1 MQEGRIMKKAIITA
15 IAIFG
20 MSVIASA
27 QSRITDQAIVHDG
40 KDAIVTFSIGTDDNS
55 IPSNRKEI
63 IMPYIY
69 NGKDT
74 VWLETVEVYG
84 KNRYK
89 REKQENHL
97 DGNKDW
103 DLEEGQIHQGDS
115 YSYRDTAPL
124 KRWMAPVNLGIRRE
138 IVGCACEEELADEKN
153 LASATLFEE
162 PPVEPRRIP
171 KDFAVADATK
181 EWDFGQDELEIIF
194 KVSKIEIDSTVF
206 NNEVT
211 FGKIL
216 AAVDKIYSNPK
227 FRVDKIE
234 IAGYASPEGR
244 QSFNKWLGENRAKAL
259 IDYIIESRPQYNLT
273 QNHFR
278 LRNGEENWAGLRR
291 HLLASSIEE
300 KAQVVEIMDM
310 DLPDEEKK
318 LKIKAIDKGKV
329 WKKMLKEVYPHLR
342 CARYLAVY
350 YESAQDDAVDVINQ
364 ANQMIREGKY
374 AEAYELALP
383 YGDDFRA
390 YNTVGVAL
398 MMQGEFEK
406 ALPWLEK
413 ALKEDSKE
421 AQGNIDAINAELKYE
436 EMKRMERE
444 AYLKKFE

>member
-1 MQEGRIMKKAIITA
+1 MKKAIITA

-20 MSVIASA
+20 MSVIAAA
-27 QSRITDQAIVHDG
+27 QSRITNQTVVHDG
-40 KDAIVTFSIGTDDNS
+40 KDAIVTFSIETDENT

-97 DGNKDW
+97 DGNKGW
-103 DLEEGQIHQGDS
+103 DLGEGQIHKGEA
-115 YSYRDTAPL
+115 YNYRDTAPL

-138 IVGCACEEELADEKN
+138 IVGCACEENLVDEN
-153 LASATLFEE
+153 IASATLFEE

-350 YESAQDDAVDVINQ
+350 YESAQDDAVDVINK
-364 ANQMIREGKY
+364 ANQLIREGKY

>member
-1 MQEGRIMKKAIITA
+1 
-15 IAIFG
+15 
-20 MSVIASA
+20 
-27 QSRITDQAIVHDG
+27 
-40 KDAIVTFSIGTDDNS
+40 
-55 IPSNRKEI
+55 
-63 IMPYIY
+63 
-69 NGKDT
+69 
-74 VWLETVEVYG
+74 
-84 KNRYK
+84 
-89 REKQENHL
+89 
-97 DGNKDW
+97 
-103 DLEEGQIHQGDS
+103 
-115 YSYRDTAPL
+115 
-124 KRWMAPVNLGIRRE
+124 MAPVNLGIRRE
-138 IVGCACEEELADEKN
+138 IVGCACEEDLADEN
-153 LASATLFEE
+153 IASATLFEE

-171 KDFAVADATK
+171 KDFAVADASR

-194 KVSKIEIDSTVF
+194 KVSKIEIDSSVF

-244 QSFNKWLGENRAKAL
+244 QSFNRWLGENRAKAL

-273 QNHFR
+273 QDNFR

-300 KAQVVEIMDM
+300 KDQVVEIMDM

-318 LKIKAIDKGKV
+318 LKIKAIGNGKV
-329 WKKMLKEVYPHLR
+329 WKKMLDEVYPHLR

-350 YESAQDDAVDVINQ
+350 YDSTQDEAVDVINQ
-364 ANQMIREGKY
+364 ANQMIREGRY
-374 AEAYELALP
+374 AEAYEHVKP

-413 ALKEDSKE
+413 ALKEESKE

-436 EMKRMERE
+436 EMKRKERE
-444 AYLKKFE
+444 DYLKRFE

>member
-1 MQEGRIMKKAIITA
+1 MKKAIFIA

-20 MSVIASA
+20 MNLIAGA
-27 QSRITDQAIVHDG
+27 QSRITGQAVVHDG
-40 KDAIVTFSIGTDDNS
+40 KDAIVTFNIETDDNS
-55 IPSNRKEI
+55 IPSKRKEV

-97 DGNKDW
+97 DGDKGW
-103 DLEEGQIHQGDS
+103 DLAEGQILKGEV

-138 IVGCACEEELADEKN
+138 IVGCACEEGLTDEN
-153 LASATLFEE
+153 IASATLFEE

-171 KDFAVADATK
+171 KEFAVADATRQ
-181 EWDFGQDELEIIF
+181 WDFGQDELEIVF
-194 KVSKIEIDSTVF
+194 KVSKIEIDSSVF

-216 AAVDKIYSNPK
+216 AAVDKIYANPK

-259 IDYIIESRPQYNLT
+259 IDYIIMNRPQYNLT
-273 QNHFR
+273 QDNFR

-291 HLLASSIEE
+291 HLLASKIEE
-300 KAQVVEIMDM
+300 KQQVVEIMDM

-318 LKIKAIDKGKV
+318 LKIKAIDNGKV
-329 WKKMLKEVYPHLR
+329 WKKMLDEVYPHLR

-350 YESAQDDAVDVINQ
+350 YDSTQDEAVDVINQ

-374 AEAYELALP
+374 AEAYEYVKP
-383 YGDDFRA
+383 YDDDFRA

-406 ALPWLEK
+406 ALPWFEK
-413 ALKEDSKE
+413 ALETESKE
-421 AQGNIDAINAELKYE
+421 AQSNIDTINAELKYE
-436 EMKRMERE
+436 ELKRKERE
-444 AYLKKFE
+444 DYLKRFN

>member
-1 MQEGRIMKKAIITA
+1 MKKAIITA

-20 MSVIASA
+20 MSVIAAA
-27 QSRITDQAIVHDG
+27 QSRITNQTVVHDG
-40 KDAIVTFSIGTDDNS
+40 KDAIVTFSIETDENT

-97 DGNKDW
+97 DGNKGW
-103 DLEEGQIHQGDS
+103 DLGEGQIHKGEA
-115 YSYRDTAPL
+115 YNYRDTAPL

-138 IVGCACEEELADEKN
+138 IVGCACEENLADEN
-153 LASATLFEE
+153 IASATLFEE

-194 KVSKIEIDSTVF
+194 KVSKTEIDSTVF

-273 QNHFR
+273 QDHFR

-291 HLLASSIEE
+291 HLLASSIED

-310 DLPDEEKK
+310 DLPDEDKK
-318 LKIKAIDKGKV
+318 LKIKAIGKGKV
-329 WKKMLKEVYPHLR
+329 WKKMLEEVYPHLR

-421 AQGNIDAINAELKYE
+421 APGNIDAINAELKYE

>member
-1 MQEGRIMKKAIITA
+1 MKKAIITA

-20 MSVIASA
+20 MSVIAAA
-27 QSRITDQAIVHDG
+27 QSRITNQTVVHDG
-40 KDAIVTFSIGTDDNS
+40 KDAIVTFSIETDENT

-97 DGNKDW
+97 DGNKGW
-103 DLEEGQIHQGDS
+103 DLGEGQIHKGEA
-115 YSYRDTAPL
+115 YNYRDTAPL

>member
-1 MQEGRIMKKAIITA
+1 MKKAIITA

-20 MSVIASA
+20 MSVIAAA
-27 QSRITDQAIVHDG
+27 QSRITNQTVVHDG
-40 KDAIVTFSIGTDDNS
+40 KDAIVTFSIETDENT

-97 DGNKDW
+97 DGNKGW
-103 DLEEGQIHQGDS
+103 DLGEGQIHKGEA
-115 YSYRDTAPL
+115 YNYRDTAPL

-138 IVGCACEEELADEKN
+138 IVGCACEENLADEN
-153 LASATLFEE
+153 IASATLFEE

-194 KVSKIEIDSTVF
+194 KVSKTEIDSTVF

-273 QNHFR
+273 QDHFR

-318 LKIKAIDKGKV
+318 LKIKAIGKGKV
-329 WKKMLKEVYPHLR
+329 WKKMLEEVYPHLR

>member
-1 MQEGRIMKKAIITA
+1 MKKAIFIA

-20 MSVIASA
+20 MNLIAGA
-27 QSRITDQAIVHDG
+27 QSRITGQAVVHDG
-40 KDAIVTFSIGTDDNS
+40 KDAIVTFNIETDDNS
-55 IPSNRKEI
+55 IPSKRKEV

-97 DGNKDW
+97 DGDKGW
-103 DLEEGQIHQGDS
+103 DLAEGQILKGDV

-138 IVGCACEEELADEKN
+138 IVGCACEEGLTDEN
-153 LASATLFEE
+153 IASATLFEE

-171 KDFAVADATK
+171 KEFAVADATRQ
-181 EWDFGQDELEIIF
+181 WDFGQDELEIVF
-194 KVSKIEIDSTVF
+194 KVSKIEIDSSVF

-216 AAVDKIYSNPK
+216 AAVDKIYANPK

-259 IDYIIESRPQYNLT
+259 IDYIIMNRPQYNLT
-273 QNHFR
+273 QDNFR

-291 HLLASSIEE
+291 HLLASKIEE
-300 KAQVVEIMDM
+300 KQQVVEIMDM

-318 LKIKAIDKGKV
+318 LKIKAIDNGKV
-329 WKKMLKEVYPHLR
+329 WKKMLDEVYPHLR

-350 YESAQDDAVDVINQ
+350 YDSTQDEAVDVINQ

-374 AEAYELALP
+374 AEAYEYVKP
-383 YGDDFRA
+383 YDDDFRA

-406 ALPWLEK
+406 ALPWFEK
-413 ALKEDSKE
+413 ALETESKE
-421 AQGNIDAINAELKYE
+421 AQSNIDTINAELKYE
-436 EMKRMERE
+436 ELKRKERE
-444 AYLKKFE
+444 DYLKRFN

>member
-1 MQEGRIMKKAIITA
+1 MKKAIITA

-20 MSVIASA
+20 MSVIAAA
-27 QSRITDQAIVHDG
+27 QSRITNQTVVHDG
-40 KDAIVTFSIGTDDNS
+40 KDAIVTFNIETDDNS
-55 IPSNRKEI
+55 IPSKRKEI

-74 VWLETVEVYG
+74 VWLETMEVYG

-97 DGNKDW
+97 DGNKGW
-103 DLEEGQIHQGDS
+103 DLEEGQIHKGEV

-138 IVGCACEEELADEKN
+138 IVGCACEEDLADEN
-153 LASATLFEE
+153 IASATLFEE

-171 KDFAVADATK
+171 KDFAVADATR

-194 KVSKIEIDSTVF
+194 KVSKTEIDPTVF

-273 QNHFR
+273 QDNFR

-300 KAQVVEIMDM
+300 KDQVVEIMDM

-318 LKIKAIDKGKV
+318 LKIKAIDNGKV
-329 WKKMLKEVYPHLR
+329 WKKMLDEVYPHLR

-350 YESAQDDAVDVINQ
+350 YDSTQDEAVDVINQ
-364 ANQMIREGKY
+364 ANRMIREGRY
-374 AEAYELALP
+374 AEAYELVKP

-406 ALPWLEK
+406 ALPWFEK

-436 EMKRMERE
+436 EMKRKERE
-444 AYLKKFE
+444 EYLKMFE